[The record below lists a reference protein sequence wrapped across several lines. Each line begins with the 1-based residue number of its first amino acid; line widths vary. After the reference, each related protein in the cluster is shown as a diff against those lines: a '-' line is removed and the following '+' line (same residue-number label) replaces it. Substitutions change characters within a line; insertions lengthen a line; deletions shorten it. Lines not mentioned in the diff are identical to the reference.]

1 MLCYQRDF
9 KLVWVRSRLKHYHWL
24 HLQTFQCSSDLAEDT
39 EDDEILRKQQEL
51 EEMIRRQQAELT
63 RIQQEREAE
72 DERVSI
78 RVSLFLVVAC
88 SGSKRCLFIFMRMYQ
103 YTQ

>member
-1 MLCYQRDF
+1 MLCYQS
-9 KLVWVRSRLKHYHWL
+9 SRLKHYHCL
-24 HLQTFQCSSDLAEDT
+24 HLQTLKCSSDLAEDT

-78 RVSLFLVVAC
+78 RVVSLPCRGMLWQQAC
-88 SGSKRCLFIFMRMYQ
+88 MVC
-103 YTQ
+103 